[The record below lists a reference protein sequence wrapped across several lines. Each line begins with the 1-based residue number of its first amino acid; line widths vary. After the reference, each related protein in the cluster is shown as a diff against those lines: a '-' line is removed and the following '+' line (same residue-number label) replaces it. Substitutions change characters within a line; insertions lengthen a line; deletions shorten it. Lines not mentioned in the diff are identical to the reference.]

1 MSQRHPSAL
10 SLERHLAD
18 PVGSPVRDH
27 IALCARCSEQLE
39 EMRRQG
45 EEFLR
50 TVYPATVEAVE
61 AAAAR
66 RWLPSWLRVPVLAP
80 VTAAA
85 AAAAVL
91 LLLSPAGDG
100 LPPDWGG
107 GVKGFG
113 GVGLAVFGNG
123 GGGARLLGDGE
134 VVRADA
140 ALRFRVSLPSPCHL
154 WIVSVDAQGKVSR
167 LFPSEGDGGALAAG
181 RVELPGGAV
190 LDGRPGP
197 ERVLAVCTPGPL
209 LYAPLERAVQVATA
223 QGAGAVRALAKLPW
237 LPEGSGQASV
247 LLEKR

>member
-1 MSQRHPSAL
+1 MSERHL
-10 SLERHLAD
+10 SELALERHLTD
-18 PVGSPVRDH
+18 PDASPSRGHV
-27 IALCARCSEQLE
+27 ARCSRCSARLE

-66 RWLPSWLRVPVLAP
+66 RWLPSWLRAPLLAP

-91 LLLSPAGDG
+91 LILRPPAGDG
-100 LPPDWGG
+100 LPPDWD
-107 GVKGFG
+107 GVKGPG

-123 GGGARLLGDGE
+123 GEGARLLGDGE
-134 VVRADA
+134 EVRADA
-140 ALRFRVSLPSPCHL
+140 ALRFRVRLPRPCYL
-154 WIVSVDAQGKVSR
+154 WVLSVDDQGQVSR
-167 LFPSEGDGGALAAG
+167 LFPTEGDGGALAVG
-181 RVELPGGAV
+181 LVELPGGAV

-197 ERVLAVCTPGPL
+197 ERLLAVCTPHPQ
-209 LYAPLERAVQVATA
+209 LYAQLERAVQVATA
-223 QGAGAVRALAKLPW
+223 RGAGAVRAVRLVPG
-237 LPEGSGQASV
+237 LPEDTGQASV